1 MAKYV
6 INSVKIL
13 ANKIFNVCEETAY
26 QIFKDVDKSKKTKI
40 LYLEDDDAYEMM
52 GMKKSKDFK
61 IVKVCSIMD
70 DDMTSSNEDDDEDF
84 DDDLIFRSAIVL
96 CNFKKQKQTRV
107 VICLSPE
114 DDEFIEVTLD
124 YSNEYISVSTGVAS
138 VEEEREELSAEVQ
151 DIFNKIKDAVQAF
164 LDDCEV
170 E

>member
-84 DDDLIFRSAIVL
+84 DDDLVFRSAIVL

-114 DDEFIEVTLD
+114 DDEFIPYTVIDVNDVATEMAEEDEYDRL
-124 YSNEYISVSTGVAS
+124 YNEHCYYGDGSSRWS
-138 VEEEREELSAEVQ
+138 
-151 DIFNKIKDAVQAF
+151 
-164 LDDCEV
+164 
-170 E
+170 